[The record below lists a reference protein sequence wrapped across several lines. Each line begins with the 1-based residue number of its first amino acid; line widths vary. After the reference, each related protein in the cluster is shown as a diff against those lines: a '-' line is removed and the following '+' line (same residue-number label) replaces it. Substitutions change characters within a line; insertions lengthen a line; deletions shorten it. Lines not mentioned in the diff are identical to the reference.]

1 MLRTG
6 SEICYSELNQ
16 LYYYLGEA
24 LTFYFAFLNF
34 LMAALAVPAVIG
46 LILDCVNLKTNSDL
60 NLVTLLYVWGLT
72 LWILWIRKIWARKE
86 WELNTEFGT
95 VQFKNLEITNE
106 GLVEDPLNISS
117 KYLYYDSVDMYVR
130 TQGRKANTPYYY
142 DYLVPVN
149 LSILIVLYTVVV
161 ILLIVILESM
171 QGSTASGSGVSLGGQ
186 FLKSCAF
193 SLVMWCFEPVL
204 GKASKWIASN
214 FNSKQKSEE
223 ELRPVLIKGIFIA
236 ISSYVYIFYYIF
248 VKWSKNQAYA
258 VTQEIHMT
266 ILGSIVINVLIKYV
280 I

>member
-1 MLRTG
+1 M
-6 SEICYSELNQ
+6 
-16 LYYYLGEA
+16 
-24 LTFYFAFLNF
+24 TFYFAFLNF

-46 LILDCVNLKTNSDL
+46 FIIDAVNLKKDSEL
-60 NLVTLLYVWGLT
+60 NFVTLLYVWGLT
-72 LWILWIRKIWARKE
+72 LWLLWIRKIWARKE

-106 GLVEDPLNISS
+106 GLVEDPLNRSS

-149 LSILIVLYTVVV
+149 LGILILLYSVIVIVL
-161 ILLIVILESM
+161 ILILESM
-171 QGSTASGSGVSLGGQ
+171 QGSTASGSALSLGGQ

-204 GKASKWIASN
+204 DKASKWIASN
-214 FNSKQKSEE
+214 FNSKRKSEE

-248 VKWSKNQAYA
+248 VKWSKNETYA
-258 VTQEIHMT
+258 VTQEIYMT
-266 ILGSIVINVLIKYV
+266 ILGSAFINVLVKY
-280 I
+280 II